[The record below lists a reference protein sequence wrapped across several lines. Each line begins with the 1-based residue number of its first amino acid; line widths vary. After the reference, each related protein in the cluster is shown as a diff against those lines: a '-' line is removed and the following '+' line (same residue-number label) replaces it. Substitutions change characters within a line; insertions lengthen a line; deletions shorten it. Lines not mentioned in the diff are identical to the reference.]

1 MRLYT
6 AGGSKANREACR
18 ELGVGLMMCDG
29 YRDPSAYPFFAVD
42 NGAFS
47 AWKQG
52 KRWNPA
58 TFLHILTRCAE
69 EGRAP
74 EFAVLPDIVGGGEES
89 LRLSMAWHTALDASF
104 PGTRWAL
111 AVQDGMDGDTVRR
124 VCGTWGWLTGSIT
137 TIFVGGTMEWKLA
150 TMEHWARFAHERGME
165 CHVGRIGTVER
176 MMVAERSGADSI
188 DSTTWVQRNGSLRRH
203 VTEYRARTILED
215 FARRG
220 HGNGPPLHDDLKPI
234 LGHVRGTKRDYR
246 PSTADRKETK
256 R

>member
-69 EGRAP
+69 EGRTP

-111 AVQDGMDGDTVRR
+111 AVQDGMDPVTVHSYA
-124 VCGTWGWLTGSIT
+124 VPYGVS

-150 TMEHWARFAHERGME
+150 TMGQWAEFAHKYDMD

-203 VTEYRARTILED
+203 VTEYRARTSLED
-215 FARRG
+215 FA
-220 HGNGPPLHDDLKPI
+220 
-234 LGHVRGTKRDYR
+234 
-246 PSTADRKETK
+246 
-256 R
+256 